1 LTKTAVRFQQN
12 IDTETV
18 SKKNI
23 GNALLTVGEMS
34 MVLAQV
40 EAILNSRLPLTDESM
55 DLSVLILA
63 YFLIRDSLTAYLE
76 LNLQDVAPNRLTQW
90 QHVERLKQHL

>member
-1 LTKTAVRFQQN
+1 M
-12 IDTETV
+12 
-18 SKKNI
+18 
-23 GNALLTVGEMS
+23 LTVGEMS